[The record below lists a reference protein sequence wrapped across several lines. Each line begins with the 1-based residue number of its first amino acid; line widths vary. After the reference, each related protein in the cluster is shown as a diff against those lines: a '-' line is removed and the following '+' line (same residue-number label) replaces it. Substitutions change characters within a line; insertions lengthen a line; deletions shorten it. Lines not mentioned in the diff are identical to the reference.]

1 MGVSSSLTGVIGRR
15 TQYQQVDIAQLVLE
29 VATTG
34 NHDNTDSNEDLNATV
49 FPKVNYQCVC
59 MFVCVCTYIYCVC
72 TYVRTYVQDVLL
84 EDDTLLPHIKVTDPL
99 HQATPTQLTS
109 LQQAVVLAQWCVWR
123 KWEEFV
129 IDNKHDH
136 ITLLLQCVS
145 PEDQPYTRPY

>member
-34 NHDNTDSNEDLNATV
+34 NHDNMDSNKEDLNATV

-59 MFVCVCTYIYCVC
+59 L
-72 TYVRTYVQDVLL
+72 YVGGLICTYVQDVLL

-109 LQQAVVLAQWCVWR
+109 LQQAVVLAQWCVFGGSGR
-123 KWEEFV
+123 S
-129 IDNKHDH
+129 
-136 ITLLLQCVS
+136 L
-145 PEDQPYTRPY
+145 